1 MHQTY
6 NYDKIFVMKPHEV
19 VERYNKTKSIKPIKV
34 RIVQRWAENNNVSYT
49 GEGRRKDYNFSEADY
64 QRFLNRDK
72 PGRRWE

>member
-1 MHQTY
+1 
-6 NYDKIFVMKPHEV
+6 MKPHEV